1 MTQVLRQ
8 CSVMKGVY
16 VEMSGVRA
24 DLSGA
29 GWGARRCKIAS

>member
-16 VEMSGVRA
+16 VQMSGMGSY
-24 DLSGA
+24 LSGA
-29 GWGARRCKIAS
+29 GWGARPCKIAS